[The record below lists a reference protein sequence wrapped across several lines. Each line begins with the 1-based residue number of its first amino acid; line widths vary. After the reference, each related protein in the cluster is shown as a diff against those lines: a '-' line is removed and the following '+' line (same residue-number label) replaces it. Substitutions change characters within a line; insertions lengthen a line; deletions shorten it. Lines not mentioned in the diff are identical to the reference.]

1 MSQRTFH
8 VGMSGEDV
16 KNWQKDILEGFQSM
30 RMFHCPIDIDG
41 DFGPVTRSLS
51 AQLAKCLGI
60 DETKLIAKGIT
71 RRERLKINKASP
83 KGEGLSAA
91 EKKRFRSKK
100 YREYRA
106 RVRKTWAAH
115 ASKVHQPVTH
125 ILADSWGY
133 HPGVHDG
140 LDVICGPNAPIFAM
154 VDAKVID
161 VRSSGWW
168 GKAPSGDVSKGDGI
182 IQIEVL
188 ENVGPF
194 RKGMHIGYGHA
205 EGAKVRKGQ
214 KVRAGQ
220 VLGHAGLAVAWHVHL
235 MVNGGGTTQ
244 GRGDRDPRPFLDYTK
259 KHG

>member
-16 KNWQKDILEGFQSM
+16 KNWQKDVVEGFQSM
-30 RMFHCPIDIDG
+30 KMYNCPMAIDG
-41 DFGPVTRSLS
+41 DYGEVSRSLS

-60 DETKLIAKGIT
+60 DHKALMAKGLT
-71 RRERLKINKASP
+71 RRERIKINKASP
-83 KGEGLSAA
+83 NGDGLSAA
-91 EKKRFRSKK
+91 EKRRFRSKNYVN
-100 YREYRA
+100 YRRG
-106 RVRKTWAAH
+106 VRKAWARN
-115 ASKVHQPVTH
+115 ASRVHKPVDN

-140 LDVICGPNAPIFAM
+140 LDVVCGPNAPIFAM

-168 GKAPSGDVSKGDGI
+168 GKAPSGNVSLGDGI
-182 IQIEVL
+182 IQLEVL

-194 RKGMHIGYGHA
+194 KKGMHIGYGHA
-205 EGAKVRKGQ
+205 EGAKVRVGR
-214 KVRAGQ
+214 KVKAGQ

-235 MVNGGGTTQ
+235 MINGGGTTQ